1 MKFLNIDFQRVGW
14 LLRQIVSENWKTQVR
29 YYLGLQIGFLITF
42 LVFVYNAFHAIHNSY
57 DYHNQDDVAHTL
69 WGMSDSMSVIGTMA
83 LYAAF
88 IFSASAVFSLKTERS
103 KRIVQLMIP
112 ATTAEKVL
120 SRFIYYNLGAIVL
133 SFIALLITDATGCL
147 IVEVLGFDY
156 TWFIPKILA
165 NISHSLIFSQ
175 TYIDP
180 SIHPLIGF
188 WCLSIFPIFSII
200 VLWSF
205 YLWGGAVFR
214 KKSFIMTSLVCF
226 IIFVVFITFG
236 TIVVLKYTMD
246 DPTRTER
253 FRFVMNLLYSIY
265 FLIACLWLVLNL
277 YFAYRIR
284 KRASLMPRHWY
295 GQ

>member
-29 YYLGLQIGFLITF
+29 YYLGLQIGFLIAL
-42 LVFVYNAFHAIHNSY
+42 LVFVYNAFHALNNSY
-57 DYHNQDDVAHTL
+57 DYHSQDDVAHTL

-83 LYAAF
+83 LFAAF

-120 SRFIYYNLGAIVL
+120 SRFIYYNLGTIVL
-133 SFIALLITDATGCL
+133 SFIALLITDATGYL

-165 NISHSLIFSQ
+165 KISHSLIFSP

-180 SIHPLIGF
+180 IIHPLIGV

-205 YLWGGAVFR
+205 DLWGGAVFR
-214 KKSFIMTSLVCF
+214 KKSLI
-226 IIFVVFITFG
+226 VVF
-236 TIVVLKYTMD
+236 KYTID
-246 DPTRTER
+246 SPTRTER

>member
-29 YYLGLQIGFLITF
+29 YYLGIQIGFLIAL
-42 LVFVYNAFHAIHNSY
+42 LVFVFNALHGIYNSY
-57 DYHNQDDVAHTL
+57 NHYSQDDVANTL
-69 WGMSDSMSVIGTMA
+69 WRMSDSMSVIGTMA
-83 LYAAF
+83 LFAAF

-112 ATTAEKVL
+112 TTTAEKVL

-133 SFIALLITDATGCL
+133 SFTALLITDAAGCL

-156 TWFIPKILA
+156 TLFIPKILA
-165 NISHSLIFSQ
+165 NISHSLILSQ

-180 SIHPLIGF
+180 NIHSFIGD
-188 WCLSIFPIFSII
+188 WTLYIYPIFSII

-236 TIVVLKYTMD
+236 TIVVLKNMSNG
-246 DPTRTER
+246 PTGTEH
-253 FRFVMNLLYSIY
+253 LLSVLSLLNKIY
-265 FLIACLWLVLNL
+265 FLIAGLWFVLNL

>member
-29 YYLGLQIGFLITF
+29 YYLGLQIGFLIAL
-42 LVFVYNAFHAIHNSY
+42 LVFVYNAFHALNNSY
-57 DYHNQDDVAHTL
+57 DYHSQDDVAHTL

-83 LYAAF
+83 LFAAF

-133 SFIALLITDATGCL
+133 SFIALLITDATGYL

-165 NISHSLIFSQ
+165 KISHSLIFSP

-180 SIHPLIGF
+180 IIHPLIGV
-188 WCLSIFPIFSII
+188 WCLSIFPFFSII

-214 KKSFIMTSLVCF
+214 KSH
-226 IIFVVFITFG
+226 
-236 TIVVLKYTMD
+236 
-246 DPTRTER
+246 
-253 FRFVMNLLYSIY
+253 LL
-265 FLIACLWLVLNL
+265 
-277 YFAYRIR
+277 
-284 KRASLMPRHWY
+284 
-295 GQ
+295 

>member
-29 YYLGLQIGFLITF
+29 YYLGLQIGFLIAL
-42 LVFVYNAFHAIHNSY
+42 LVFVYNAFHALNNSY
-57 DYHNQDDVAHTL
+57 DYHSQDDVAHTL

-83 LYAAF
+83 LFAAF

-133 SFIALLITDATGCL
+133 SFIALLITDATGYL

-165 NISHSLIFSQ
+165 KISHSLIFSP

-180 SIHPLIGF
+180 IIHPLIGV

-236 TIVVLKYTMD
+236 TIVVFKYTID
-246 DPTRTER
+246 SPTRTER

-284 KRASLMPRHWY
+284 KRASLMPSHWY

>member
-29 YYLGLQIGFLITF
+29 YYLGLQIGFLIAL
-42 LVFVYNAFHAIHNSY
+42 LVFVFNAFHGIHNSY
-57 DYHNQDDVAHTL
+57 NHYSQDNVANTL
-69 WGMSDSMSVIGTMA
+69 RGMSNSMSVIGTMA
-83 LYAAF
+83 LFAAF

-133 SFIALLITDATGCL
+133 SFIALLITDATGYL

-165 NISHSLIFSQ
+165 KISHSLIFSP

-180 SIHPLIGF
+180 IIHPLIGV

-236 TIVVLKYTMD
+236 TIMVLKNASD
-246 DPTRTER
+246 GPTGTEH
-253 FRFVMNLLYSIY
+253 LLSVLSLLNKIY
-265 FLIACLWLVLNL
+265 FLIACLWFVLNL

>member
-29 YYLGLQIGFLITF
+29 YYLGIQIGFLIAL
-42 LVFVYNAFHAIHNSY
+42 LVFVFNALHGIYNSY
-57 DYHNQDDVAHTL
+57 NHYSQDDVANTL
-69 WGMSDSMSVIGTMA
+69 WRMSDSMSVIGTMA
-83 LYAAF
+83 LFAAF

-133 SFIALLITDATGCL
+133 SFIALLITDATGYL

-165 NISHSLIFSQ
+165 KISHSLIFSP

-180 SIHPLIGF
+180 IIHPLIGV

-236 TIVVLKYTMD
+236 TIVVLKNMSNG
-246 DPTRTER
+246 PTGTEH
-253 FRFVMNLLYSIY
+253 LLSVLSLLNKIY
-265 FLIACLWLVLNL
+265 FLIAGLWFVLNL

>member
-14 LLRQIVSENWKTQVR
+14 LLRQIVSENWKTQMR
-29 YYLGLQIGFLITF
+29 YYLALQIGFLIAL
-42 LVFVYNAFHAIHNSY
+42 LVFVFNALHGIYNSCNHY
-57 DYHNQDDVAHTL
+57 YQDDVANTL
-69 WGMSDSMSVIGTMA
+69 WRMSDSMSVIGTMA
-83 LYAAF
+83 LFAAF

-103 KRIVQLMIP
+103 KRIVQLMTP

-133 SFIALLITDATGCL
+133 SFTALLITDAVGCV
-147 IVEVLGFDY
+147 IVEALGFDY
-156 TWFIPKILA
+156 TWFIPRTLID
-165 NISHSLIFSQ
+165 ISHTLIPEHLPPTDLHQIKGSWTF
-175 TYIDP
+175 Y
-180 SIHPLIGF
+180 F
-188 WCLSIFPIFSII
+188 YPIFSII

-236 TIVVLKYTMD
+236 TIVVLKNASD
-246 DPTRTER
+246 GPTGTEH
-253 FRFVMNLLYSIY
+253 LLSVLSLLNKIY
-265 FLIACLWLVLNL
+265 FLIAGLWFVLNL

>member
-14 LLRQIVSENWKTQVR
+14 LLHQIVSENWKTQMR
-29 YYLGLQIGFLITF
+29 YYLGIQIGFLIAL
-42 LVFVYNAFHAIHNSY
+42 LVFVFNALHSIYNSY
-57 DYHNQDDVAHTL
+57 NHYSQDDVANTL
-69 WGMSDSMSVIGTMA
+69 WRMSDSMSVIGTMA
-83 LYAAF
+83 LFAAF

-133 SFIALLITDATGCL
+133 SFTALLITDAAGCL

-156 TWFIPKILA
+156 TWFIPRTL
-165 NISHSLIFSQ
+165 NYISHTFIPELLPSTDLHPSKGEW
-175 TYIDP
+175 TLYIY
-180 SIHPLIGF
+180 
-188 WCLSIFPIFSII
+188 PIFSII

-236 TIVVLKYTMD
+236 TIVVLKNMSNG
-246 DPTRTER
+246 PTGTEH
-253 FRFVMNLLYSIY
+253 LLSVLSLLNKIY
-265 FLIACLWLVLNL
+265 FLIAGLWFVLNL

>member
-29 YYLGLQIGFLITF
+29 YYLGIQIGFLIAL
-42 LVFVYNAFHAIHNSY
+42 LVFVFNAFHGIHNSY
-57 DYHNQDDVAHTL
+57 NHYSQADVANTL
-69 WGMSDSMSVIGTMA
+69 RRMSDSMSAIGTMA
-83 LYAAF
+83 LFAAF

-120 SRFIYYNLGAIVL
+120 SRFIYYNLGAIAL

-156 TWFIPKILA
+156 TWFIPRTL
-165 NISHSLIFSQ
+165 NEISHTIIPELLPSDLHPFIGDW
-175 TYIDP
+175 TLYIY
-180 SIHPLIGF
+180 
-188 WCLSIFPIFSII
+188 PIFSII

-236 TIVVLKYTMD
+236 TIMVLKNTSD
-246 DPTRTER
+246 GPTGTEHLLS
-253 FRFVMNLLYSIY
+253 VLNLLNSIY
-265 FLIACLWLVLNL
+265 FLIACIWFVLNL

>member
-42 LVFVYNAFHAIHNSY
+42 LVFVYNTFHAIRNSY
-57 DYHNQDDVAHTL
+57 DYYSQDDVADTL
-69 WGMSDSMSVIGTMA
+69 WRMSESMSIIGTMA
-83 LYAAF
+83 LFAAF

-133 SFIALLITDATGCL
+133 SFIALLITDAAGCL

-165 NISHSLIFSQ
+165 NICDSLVITPFSLE
-175 TYIDP
+175 DFR
-180 SIHPLIGF
+180 PLLGS
-188 WCLSIFPIFSII
+188 WSLRSLPIFSIV

-214 KKSFIMTSLVCF
+214 KKSFIMTSLFCF
-226 IIFVVFITFG
+226 IIFVIFSVITTSVIVYYSDIYSWHDKESKLIVNIVFTTYYLIG
-236 TIVVLKYTMD
+236 WVWLAA
-246 DPTRTER
+246 
-253 FRFVMNLLYSIY
+253 NIY
-265 FLIACLWLVLNL
+265 LG
-277 YFAYRIR
+277 YRIR
-284 KRASLMPRHWY
+284 KRASLMPRHWV

>member
-29 YYLGLQIGFLITF
+29 YYLGLQIGFLIAL
-42 LVFVYNAFHAIHNSY
+42 LVFVYNAFHALNNSY
-57 DYHNQDDVAHTL
+57 DYHSQDDVAHTL

-83 LYAAF
+83 LFAAF

-133 SFIALLITDATGCL
+133 SFIALLITDATGYL

-165 NISHSLIFSQ
+165 KISHSLIFSP

-180 SIHPLIGF
+180 IIHPLIGV

-236 TIVVLKYTMD
+236 TIVVFKYTMD
-246 DPTRTER
+246 SPTRTER

-277 YFAYRIR
+277 YLAYRIR
-284 KRASLMPRHWY
+284 KLA
-295 GQ
+295 

>member
-42 LVFVYNAFHAIHNSY
+42 LVFVYNAFHAFHNSF
-57 DYHNQDDVAHTL
+57 DYYSQDDVANTL
-69 WGMSDSMSVIGTMA
+69 WRMSDSMSVIGTMA
-83 LYAAF
+83 LFAAF

-133 SFIALLITDATGCL
+133 SFTALLITDATGCL

-180 SIHPLIGF
+180 SIHPLIGV
-188 WCLSIFPIFSII
+188 WCLSIFPIFSIGSVSAI
-200 VLWSF
+200 LSVASVSSF
-205 YLWGGAVFR
+205 CFD
-214 KKSFIMTSLVCF
+214 VCF
-226 IIFVVFITFG
+226 LSV
-236 TIVVLKYTMD
+236 YY
-246 DPTRTER
+246 P
-253 FRFVMNLLYSIY
+253 
-265 FLIACLWLVLNL
+265 IA
-277 YFAYRIR
+277 IR
-284 KRASLMPRHWY
+284 
-295 GQ
+295 